1 MIDLEHARSRDASD
15 PLRDFRNRFIIA
27 DPDQCYLDGNS
38 LGRLPAAT
46 ADAVQ
51 RMTLDG
57 WGGDLVTGWGGWID
71 MAQRVG
77 DKLGLSVLGAAAG
90 QVLVTDTTSVN
101 LYRLALAAIKDRPG
115 RSTIVVDEA
124 NFPTDRYILQG
135 IAADLGMRLVTIP
148 NESPD
153 VAECERITP
162 EILAEYLDDDVAL
175 VCVQIV
181 NYRPGARQDVPALTA
196 TARDHGAYVLWD
208 ASHAVGSIDLR
219 FDEWGVDIAVGCT
232 YKYCNSGPGSPA
244 WMYVRSD
251 LHDTLRTPIDGWF
264 GQKDQFTMGPTFER
278 ASGMRGYQIASPSIV
293 GLTAVDESMSI
304 IAEAGMDRIE
314 AKCAEGTS
322 FMIDLFDQWLGPL
335 GFGLDTPRSAEHRGG
350 HLSLTHPEAA
360 QISVAMRQIANVIP
374 DYRKPNTIR
383 VAVAPLYT
391 SFKEMYIGLKRT
403 ADLVSAGRH
412 RDVAVIEGG
421 VT

>member
-46 ADAVQ
+46 ADAVR
-51 RMTLDG
+51 RMTLAG
-57 WGGDLVTGWGGWID
+57 WGSDLVTGWGGWID

-77 DKLGLSVLGAAAG
+77 DKLGSSVLGAAAG

-148 NESPD
+148 NKSPD
-153 VAECERITP
+153 VAECERITS
-162 EILAEYLDDDVAL
+162 EILAEYLDDDVAF

-181 NYRPGARQDVPALTA
+181 NYRSGARQDVPALTA
-196 TARDHGAYVLWD
+196 AARDHGAYVLWD

-232 YKYCNSGPGSPA
+232 YKYCNSGPGSPG

-264 GQKDQFTMGPTFER
+264 GQQDQFTMGDVRTSLGDARLPDSEPFDR
-278 ASGMRGYQIASPSIV
+278 RSDGRG
-293 GLTAVDESMSI
+293 
-304 IAEAGMDRIE
+304 
-314 AKCAEGTS
+314 
-322 FMIDLFDQWLGPL
+322 
-335 GFGLDTPRSAEHRGG
+335 
-350 HLSLTHPEAA
+350 
-360 QISVAMRQIANVIP
+360 
-374 DYRKPNTIR
+374 
-383 VAVAPLYT
+383 
-391 SFKEMYIGLKRT
+391 
-403 ADLVSAGRH
+403 
-412 RDVAVIEGG
+412 
-421 VT
+421 

>member
-101 LYRLALAAIKDRPG
+101 LYRLALATIKDRPG

-162 EILAEYLDDDVAL
+162 EILAEYLDEDVAF

-181 NYRPGARQDVPALTA
+181 N
-196 TARDHGAYVLWD
+196 
-208 ASHAVGSIDLR
+208 
-219 FDEWGVDIAVGCT
+219 
-232 YKYCNSGPGSPA
+232 
-244 WMYVRSD
+244 
-251 LHDTLRTPIDGWF
+251 
-264 GQKDQFTMGPTFER
+264 
-278 ASGMRGYQIASPSIV
+278 
-293 GLTAVDESMSI
+293 
-304 IAEAGMDRIE
+304 
-314 AKCAEGTS
+314 
-322 FMIDLFDQWLGPL
+322 
-335 GFGLDTPRSAEHRGG
+335 
-350 HLSLTHPEAA
+350 
-360 QISVAMRQIANVIP
+360 
-374 DYRKPNTIR
+374 
-383 VAVAPLYT
+383 
-391 SFKEMYIGLKRT
+391 
-403 ADLVSAGRH
+403 
-412 RDVAVIEGG
+412 
-421 VT
+421 